1 MNLAGEEIHFEVK
14 NNNSFKFNIFA
25 FMMYSLIEIIEYFKK
40 MEGTSSESK
49 ACSTCNTPKE

>member
-40 MEGTSSESK
+40 DGRYFFWIKSM
-49 ACSTCNTPKE
+49 